1 MLLRPMSRRN
11 PRSLLALGPLFFV
24 AGILLLRHV
33 RHVETGGDPLWA
45 ALASDFGLGF
55 TSGLGGTLL
64 GLSIVLQLTALWHLR
79 RRREE

>member
-1 MLLRPMSRRN
+1 MIRRN
-11 PRSLLALGPLFFV
+11 PRSLLAPGQLFFV
-24 AGILLLRHV
+24 LGILLLLHV
-33 RHVETGGDPLWA
+33 RHVEGGGAPLWA

-55 TSGLGGTLL
+55 MSGLGGALL